1 MLEFINFLPTLGEFT
16 TTLLGWLLLALV
28 PALTVAWG
36 LTLGN
41 ETLILDDFIVWE
53 EQKQRIAGLEGE
65 RIQFLEET
73 INRLLLEKALLKEEN
88 LFLLEEARALAREND
103 ALRKEKTFLKEK
115 VRVEAVHPIMVRVR
129 GRTIA
134 LTEEAIEDLGLQEC
148 RELLGSKAQR
158 WNTRTC
164 KARLRAQL

>member
-148 RELLGSKAQR
+148 RELLGS
-158 WNTRTC
+158 
-164 KARLRAQL
+164 

>member
-148 RELLGSKAQR
+148 RELL
-158 WNTRTC
+158 
-164 KARLRAQL
+164 